1 MNISIKELRKD
12 VERLIL
18 SYESQIAII
27 GSAINASHAILDA
40 LKKERVAANNMLE
53 ESLARNASL
62 RRKDFDIMT
71 RDFNLYQEEREEQIK
86 KKVNAFLKQQQELP
100 SQLKA
105 LLDEVNSGDTSN
117 SRATIRD
124 IQQRQEEA
132 TREVTEAICSFQKES
147 EQSVTEAHEIL
158 NNTTGLSVGD
168 FKRWLRQSQPY
179 KNANNSHV
187 DKTLT
192 IARK

>member
-1 MNISIKELRKD
+1 MNISKELRKD

-86 KKVNAFLKQQQELP
+86 RKVKAFLKQQQELP

-132 TREVTEAICSFQKES
+132 TREVTESICSFQKES

-168 FKRWLRQSQPY
+168 FKRWLRHSQPY

-187 DKTLT
+187 DETLT
-192 IARK
+192 MARK

>member
-1 MNISIKELRKD
+1 MNISKELRKD

-86 KKVNAFLKQQQELP
+86 RKVNAFLKQQQELP

>member
-1 MNISIKELRKD
+1 MNISKELRKD